1 MGKTCGDHKKA
12 VDVASKKA
20 VTEKAGKTKKS
31 KKTGAAEI
39 DDIFA
44 TARAKKRAVQEEK
57 EHEQKQEEK
66 RKQKMQKAK
75 AKAKARKRAAES
87 STEETGAST
96 LDNSLDPHAA
106 ARSARRRDEDGLSIY
121 TMEELGITTNPRAGT
136 TPLCPFDCDCC
147 H

>member
-1 MGKTCGDHKKA
+1 MGKTCGEKKKGA
-12 VDVASKKA
+12 DVAAKKA
-20 VTEKAGKTKKS
+20 VTETAGKTKKS

-66 RKQKMQKAK
+66 RCQRMQKVKAK
-75 AKAKARKRAAES
+75 ASKHVAES
-87 STEETGAST
+87 SATEAAASS
-96 LDNSLDPHAA
+96 LDSSLDPHAA
-106 ARSARRRDEDGLSIY
+106 AKGARRRDEDGLSIY

>member
-1 MGKTCGDHKKA
+1 MGKTCGDNKKA
-12 VDVASKKA
+12 SNAAAKKA
-20 VTEKAGKTKKS
+20 MTEKAGKTKKS

-66 RKQKMQKAK
+66 RQLKMQKAK
-75 AKAKARKRAAES
+75 AKAKASKRAAES
-87 STEETGAST
+87 SAADAGASS
-96 LDNSLDPHAA
+96 LDSSLDPHAA
-106 ARSARRRDEDGLSIY
+106 AKSARRRDEDGLSIY

>member
-1 MGKTCGDHKKA
+1 MGKTGKDKKKVAEEVATKKA
-12 VDVASKKA
+12 VV
-20 VTEKAGKTKKS
+20 EKAGKAKKS
-31 KKTGAAEI
+31 KKASAGEI

-66 RKQKMQKAK
+66 RKQRMQKVK
-75 AKAKARKRAAES
+75 ASRRAADTGTADAS
-87 STEETGAST
+87 S
-96 LDNSLDPHAA
+96 LDSSLDPHAA
-106 ARSARRRDEDGLSIY
+106 AKSARRRDEDGLSIY